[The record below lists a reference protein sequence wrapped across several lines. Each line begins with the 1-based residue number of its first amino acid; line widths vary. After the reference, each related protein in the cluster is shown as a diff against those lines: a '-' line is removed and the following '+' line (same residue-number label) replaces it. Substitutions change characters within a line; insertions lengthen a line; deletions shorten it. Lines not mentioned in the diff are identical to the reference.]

1 MLFGSS
7 FIEGV
12 IGSLHLVHE
21 TSHTVAAS
29 GRNFVN
35 LDSYLSAYS
44 WVKIQRE
51 GAPCLKHL
59 AVNTCAVECYPIY
72 IYIYICVCVCIAHTA
87 PYVLTPRYS

>member
-1 MLFGSS
+1 MLFVSS

-21 TSHTVAAS
+21 TPHRVAAS

-35 LDSYLSAYS
+35 LDSYLSASS
-44 WVKIQRE
+44 WVKIERE

-59 AVNTCAVECYPIY
+59 VGNKCAVECYPTY
-72 IYIYICVCVCIAHTA
+72 IYILLKLPPTF
-87 PYVLTPRYS
+87 